1 MARKPERNQSK
12 VSSELKKRVYYDNM
26 DQKNSTSFYK
36 NKSN

>member
-26 DQKNSTSFYK
+26 DQEK
-36 NKSN
+36 